1 MFSSTLYV
9 YLLYSNGE
17 LDKLKRMARAS
28 SCIAMGDVINKA
40 IRMDRWSLLPM
51 QVRLIHPP
59 RGFMYFIL
67 PPYSPHIVNWSY
79 VSYCAC

>member
-1 MFSSTLYV
+1 MFGSTLYV
-9 YLLYSNGE
+9 YLLYSTGE

-51 QVRLIHPP
+51 QVRIIHPP
-59 RGFMYFIL
+59 RGFKYFIL
-67 PPYSPHIVNWSY
+67 PPYSPYIVN
-79 VSYCAC
+79 